1 MYGDII
7 GRFFLSDHLGLKNDD
22 TPSTLTVSELVETY
36 RMWPA
41 IVQHFKK
48 DKETVQL
55 YTMFETSDVHPDII
69 ESMKKFDKVIVP
81 FTYLANILSR
91 RGVNAYPTNFY
102 TSEIIRKKP
111 LVVPKKRD
119 PDRLIFLYVGTNDIR
134 KNVTSL
140 VRTFAKA
147 AAGTQHLLIVKTNTS
162 DQLLET
168 DNIRIVTDKMDFDQ
182 LIRLY
187 NLCDYMISFT
197 RGEGVGLPMLEADYF
212 GKPIIAHDQGV
223 FTDVKNYVKVPW
235 HVLPTKEVPI
245 DLSKVPQF
253 LHEVFY
259 GTWWEVDE
267 EQAIKVIQSVFGT
280 LE

>member
-7 GRFFLSDHLGLKNDD
+7 GRFFLPDHLGLKNDD

-41 IVQHFKK
+41 IVHHFKNE
-48 DKETVQL
+48 KETVQL

-81 FTYLANILSR
+81 FPYLANILAR
-91 RGVNAYPTNFY
+91 RGVNAVPTNFY

-119 PDRLIFLYVGTNDIR
+119 PDRIIFLYVGTNDIR

-147 AAGTQHLLIVKTNTS
+147 ALGTQHLLIVKTNTP

-187 NLCDYMISFT
+187 NLCDYIISFT

-235 HVLPTKEVPI
+235 HVLPTNEVPI
-245 DLSKVPQF
+245 DLTKVPPF

-267 EQAIKVIQSVFGT
+267 EQAIKVIKDVFGS

>member
-1 MYGDII
+1 MYGEII
-7 GRFFLSDHLGLKNDD
+7 GRFFLPDHLGLKNDD
-22 TPSTLTVSELVETY
+22 TPNTLTVSELVETY
-36 RMWPA
+36 RMWPT
-41 IVQHFKK
+41 IVHHFKK
-48 DKETVQL
+48 DKKTVQL
-55 YTMFETSDVHPDII
+55 YTMFETSDVHPDIV

-111 LVVPKKRD
+111 LIVPKKRD
-119 PDRLIFLYVGTNDIR
+119 PYRLIFLYVGTNDIR

-140 VRTFAKA
+140 VRTFARA
-147 AAGTQHLLIVKTNTS
+147 AAGTQHLLIVKTNTP

-168 DNIRIVTDKMDFDQ
+168 ENIRIITDKMDFDQ
-182 LIRLY
+182 LIKLY

-245 DLSKVPQF
+245 ELTKVPPF

-267 EQAIKVIQSVFGT
+267 EQAIKVIQSVFGI
-280 LE
+280 E

>member
-1 MYGDII
+1 
-7 GRFFLSDHLGLKNDD
+7 
-22 TPSTLTVSELVETY
+22 
-36 RMWPA
+36 
-41 IVQHFKK
+41 
-48 DKETVQL
+48 
-55 YTMFETSDVHPDII
+55 
-69 ESMKKFDKVIVP
+69 MKKFDKVIVP
-81 FTYLANILSR
+81 FPYLANILSR
-91 RGVNAYPTNFY
+91 HGVNVYPTNFY

-111 LVVPKKRD
+111 FVVHKKRD

-140 VRTFAKA
+140 VRTFARA
-147 AAGTQHLLIVKTNTS
+147 AIGTRHLLIVKTNTP

-168 DNIRIVTDKMDFDQ
+168 DNIRIVTDKMDVDQ

-223 FTDVKNYVKVPW
+223 FMDVKKYVKVPW
-235 HVLPTKEVPI
+235 YVLPTKEVPI
-245 DLSKVPQF
+245 DLKKVPPF

-280 LE
+280 L

>member
-1 MYGDII
+1 MYGEII
-7 GRFFLSDHLGLKNDD
+7 GRFFLPDHLGLKNDD
-22 TPSTLTVSELVETY
+22 TPNTLTVSELVETY
-36 RMWPA
+36 RMWPT
-41 IVQHFKK
+41 IVHHFKK
-48 DKETVQL
+48 DKKTVQL

-111 LVVPKKRD
+111 LIVPKKRD

-134 KNVTSL
+134 KNVTSM

-147 AAGTQHLLIVKTNTS
+147 AAGTQHLLIVKTNTP
-162 DQLLET
+162 DQLFEN
-168 DNIRIVTDKMDFDQ
+168 DNIRIITDKMDFDQ
-182 LIRLY
+182 LIKLY

-212 GKPIIAHDQGV
+212 GKPIIAHNQGV

-235 HVLPTKEVPI
+235 HVLPIKEVPI
-245 DLSKVPQF
+245 DLTKVPPF

-267 EQAIKVIQSVFGT
+267 EQAIKVIQSVFGI
-280 LE
+280 E